1 VTRRPSNEHLPLPG
15 GTVGHEPCVGP
26 TAMLR
31 TLEGS
36 LKMLVTLAVGS
47 ACVSPDVVETVDELV
62 ETDDLRSVWP

>member
-1 VTRRPSNEHLPLPG
+1 
-15 GTVGHEPCVGP
+15 
-26 TAMLR
+26 
-31 TLEGS
+31 